1 MNIKFFARTAALI
14 ALTLFAFAACK
25 KGPKQPDD
33 PRNNN
38 NQDPAPQPTEQ
49 VTPGLSVTASYFGNN
64 YANDFHDY
72 ILVFQV
78 GEIDESGYFKA
89 GGVELSLEVL
99 TATGSSA
106 MFPAGIYELTDN
118 KHNSA
123 GIVIS
128 EKSTDD
134 KGNVSYGD
142 TYCYTEQDADNY
154 WLEPVDFA
162 HLDVEV
168 NGAQYTIKVNFKV
181 GEEELTYLYKGALAI
196 YDERP
201 ASQTGEGPEGDYD
214 FKADGI
220 EVYNDGFAWTD
231 NTYEWEVYFT
241 NSKDENEYVVAQFI
255 GAATTDEEALPTGTF
270 MVPKEF
276 DIDDLTYIPVPGTLC
291 PTYPYANSYYGTYY
305 SFGEWLVY
313 YSAMSGNLNISKS
326 GNLYTFSLSFT
337 SEEGEKVTVNYTG
350 EIEVDLNY
358 FIDSEDD
365 SNLLKAK
372 KAPQK
377 LISKKINNTR
387 HAKAACRYAVRLS

>member
-1 MNIKFFARTAALI
+1 M
-14 ALTLFAFAACK
+14 
-25 KGPKQPDD
+25 
-33 PRNNN
+33 
-38 NQDPAPQPTEQ
+38 
-49 VTPGLSVTASYFGNN
+49 
-64 YANDFHDY
+64 
-72 ILVFQV
+72 
-78 GEIDESGYFKA
+78 
-89 GGVELSLEVL
+89 
-99 TATGSSA
+99 
-106 MFPAGIYELTDN
+106 
-118 KHNSA
+118 
-123 GIVIS
+123 
-128 EKSTDD
+128 
-134 KGNVSYGD
+134 
-142 TYCYTEQDADNY
+142 
-154 WLEPVDFA
+154 
-162 HLDVEV
+162 
-168 NGAQYTIKVNFKV
+168 
-181 GEEELTYLYKGALAI
+181 
-196 YDERP
+196 
-201 ASQTGEGPEGDYD
+201 
-214 FKADGI
+214 
-220 EVYNDGFAWTD
+220 TD